1 MRADMKKVLTERPRS
16 NGIYSYNDFRQRE
29 NAGDYDDLPSHQGMR
44 RPYGW
49 EAKQFSDLLGPL
61 QRFLRNSVGRP
72 WDDVW
77 SEICQAVGSGNT
89 VDEHLRGHAMQEVE
103 TNTVVVDGRV
113 MSYGRFG
120 GGSLGEPWRLYVDP
134 RDGLIHAAPERRS
147 YKAVKFQTVEGLS
160 YRAGDDGLLYP
171 PGWGRSN
178 DNFPSRPVFPRRR
191 SDNSGRYPLKV
202 IGNQYAMLIDGVW
215 YWIEMADTPPAC
227 DVGYVQDGVAKTR
240 RVFFSRYDFVRGED
254 IQEGRYHAAKRQMCS
269 RDLRRNGLRNT
280 RT

>member
-1 MRADMKKVLTERPRS
+1 MRADMKKVLTERPR
-16 NGIYSYNDFRQRE
+16 GHGAYSYNDFRQRE

-49 EAKQFSDLLGPL
+49 DRKEFSDLLGPL
-61 QRFLRNSVGRP
+61 QRFLRNCVGRP

-89 VDEHLRGHAMQEVE
+89 VDQHLRGHVEQEVE

-134 RDGLIHAAPERRS
+134 RDGLIYAAEDRRS
-147 YKAVKFQTVEGLS
+147 AWKAVKYETVEGLQ
-160 YRAGDDGLLYP
+160 YRQGDDGLLYP
-171 PGWGRSN
+171 PDWGRVT
-178 DNFPSRPVFPRRR
+178 DYYYPPRRYHR
-191 SDNSGRYPLKV
+191 TTGRYPLKV
-202 IGNQYAMLIDGVW
+202 IDDQYAMLIDGIW
-215 YWIEMADTPPAC
+215 YWIEMAETPPPC
-227 DVGYVQDGVAKTR
+227 DVGYVQDGAAKTR
-240 RVFFSRYDFVRGED
+240 RVFYARYDFVRGED

-269 RDLRRNGLRNT
+269 RDLRRHGLRNT
-280 RT
+280 KT